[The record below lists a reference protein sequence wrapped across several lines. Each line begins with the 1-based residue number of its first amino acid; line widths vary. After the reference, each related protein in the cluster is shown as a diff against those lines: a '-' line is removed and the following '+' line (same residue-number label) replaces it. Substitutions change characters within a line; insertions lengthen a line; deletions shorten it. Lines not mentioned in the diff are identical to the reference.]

1 MGGGCTG
8 VPMGVA
14 TVGWGVGGGNRAVG
28 GNSGGGQQWG
38 GWGLQPLR
46 TAVHT
51 ISIRLQN
58 CLS

>member
-14 TVGWGVGGGNRAVG
+14 TVGGWGATGRWG
-28 GNSGGGQQWG
+28 GNSGGSAVG
-38 GWGLQPLR
+38 GGGGLHSLR